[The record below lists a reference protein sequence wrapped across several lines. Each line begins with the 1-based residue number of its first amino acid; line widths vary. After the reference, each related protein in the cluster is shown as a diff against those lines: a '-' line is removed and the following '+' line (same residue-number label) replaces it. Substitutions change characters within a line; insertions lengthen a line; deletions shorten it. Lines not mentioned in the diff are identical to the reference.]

1 MRLDF
6 NAYFYKTQLHQVNC
20 AVNSL
25 KTNSIKCKKTQYPHS
40 LLTGTNPENICRE
53 DAFSVEKVALKN
65 CLNKRLWGFLLVNF
79 LL

>member
-25 KTNSIKCKKTQYPHS
+25 KTNTIKCKNPQYPHS
-40 LLTGTNPENICRE
+40 SLTGTNPEIYVQRRCL
-53 DAFSVEKVALKN
+53 FSGKRCFKN
-65 CLNKRLWGFLLVNF
+65 LP
-79 LL
+79 

>member
-25 KTNSIKCKKTQYPHS
+25 KTNTIEWKKPTIPTQLAAWYVPQIIFEEKMPFQWKK
-40 LLTGTNPENICRE
+40 LL
-53 DAFSVEKVALKN
+53 
-65 CLNKRLWGFLLVNF
+65 
-79 LL
+79 